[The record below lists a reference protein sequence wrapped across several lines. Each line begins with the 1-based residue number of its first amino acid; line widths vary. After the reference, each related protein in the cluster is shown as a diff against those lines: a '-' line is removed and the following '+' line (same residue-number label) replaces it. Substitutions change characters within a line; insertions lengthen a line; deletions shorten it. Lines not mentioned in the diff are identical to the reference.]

1 MKKTLKKSLKKL
13 LVGALVAGSIVGS
26 AGLQADAAT
35 KAITASG
42 TVNGIN
48 FLKAKPVAYLYT
60 YNSNGSFIAKYAL
73 SSSFQFGNKYKLTLG
88 RTCLDDKKVA
98 KVCLQLKS
106 DNGTKYSSK
115 VNLRSGAYTIT
126 MNGSGSPTL
135 K

>member
-35 KAITASG
+35 KAITG

-88 RTCLDDKKVA
+88 RTRLDDKKVA

>member
-1 MKKTLKKSLKKL
+1 MKKTLKNSLKKL

-26 AGLQADAAT
+26 AGLHADAAT

-42 TVNGIN
+42 TVNAIN

-60 YNSNGSFIAKYAL
+60 YNSNGSFVAKYAL
-73 SSSFQFGNKYKLTLG
+73 SSSAQAGNKYKLTLG
-88 RTCLDDKKVA
+88 RTSLDDKKVA

-106 DNGTKYSSK
+106 DDGTKYSSK
-115 VNLRSGAYTIT
+115 VNLKSGAYTIT
-126 MNGSGSPTL
+126 MNGYGTPTL